1 MDQEGNI
8 QAQSLNDLHADTYKY
23 VRTIKFT

>member
-8 QAQSLNDLHADTYKY
+8 QAQSLDDLHADANKY